1 MKKSAPPLW
10 LAVKQSKYL
19 LLFILSV
26 HGLALPSIVFLTIAL
41 AFKLALL
48 LLIASSLSFHL
59 RRYRLGYYMFTLKH
73 TTEFAWQLC
82 AEEISSIQI
91 LNSTV
96 LTTFVI
102 VLHLQIDNKKRYLL
116 VCRDAV
122 SAEEYR
128 QLIVALKINTYS

>member
-26 HGLALPSIVFLTIAL
+26 HVLTLPSIVFLTIAL
-41 AFKLALL
+41 PFKLGLL
-48 LLIASSLSFHL
+48 LLVASSLYFHL
-59 RRYRLGYYMFTLKH
+59 QRYRLGYYEFTLKY

-82 AEEISSIQI
+82 AEEITSIQI

-96 LTTFVI
+96 LTRFAI
-102 VLHLQIDNKKRYLL
+102 VLHLQIENKKRYLL
-116 VCRDAV
+116 VCCDAV

-128 QLIVALKINTYS
+128 QLIVALKIST